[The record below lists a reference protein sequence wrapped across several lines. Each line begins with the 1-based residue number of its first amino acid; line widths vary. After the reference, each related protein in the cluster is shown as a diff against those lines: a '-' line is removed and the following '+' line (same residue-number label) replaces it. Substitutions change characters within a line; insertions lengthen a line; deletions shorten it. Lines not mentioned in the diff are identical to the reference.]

1 MNDVQSKAA
10 REYSQRFSL
19 AMMMYAVTLVIAILI
34 INQLDEDNALRY
46 LIALLPVIPVLFGF
60 RAFMTF
66 LRQMDELQRQI
77 NFEGFAFSLGLTGI
91 ITFTLGFLE
100 MAGLELVG
108 MIWVFPLSIALWGIG
123 AAIAR
128 RRYE

>member
-19 AMMMYAVTLVIAILI
+19 AMIMYAVTLVIAILI
-34 INQLDEDNALRY
+34 INRLDEDNTLRY

>member
-123 AAIAR
+123 TAIAR

>member
-10 REYSQRFSL
+10 RQYMTHFSL
-19 AMMMYAVTLVIAILI
+19 AMVMYAVALVAAILI
-34 INQLDEDNALRY
+34 INQLDDDNTLRY
-46 LIALLPVIPVLFGF
+46 VVAVLPVIPVLFGF
-60 RAFMTF
+60 RVFMTF

-77 NFEGFAFSLGLTGI
+77 HFEGFAFSLGLTGI

-100 MAGLELVG
+100 MAGLEPIG

-123 AAIAR
+123 TAIAR